1 LFIFLKWLQGTET
14 MKIANLTI
22 AAALGLPVY
31 SARGGGHLL
40 LCTCPSGHPAPACAN
55 RPRRFFTQKKLAA
68 LTVGLFL
75 AGVPGLARAEASFT
89 FTTIDVPG
97 STGTDANGNSTHA
110 IAGDFTDTGGITH
123 GFVLS
128 RSRFTTIDVPGAAVS
143 SVNGI
148 NAIGQLAGTYQ
159 DTVRFHAFFSGN
171 GSSFTTLDPPGSI
184 RSQGGFINARGE
196 AVGTYRSSDNKRHG
210 FTWRNGVYTNLLI
223 NVPGDDPVLGTVA
236 LGINDRGQ
244 VVGDY
249 VDAAQGNR
257 RGFLLSHGVYTT
269 LDVPGALLTVAEGI
283 DDEGVIVGLFIDAAA
298 GNEHGFILRR
308 GVYATIDVPKAG
320 GTGVYSINAKGE
332 IVGSYCDGSGCSTN
346 VNPSNHGFLGTPD
359 DEAKGVASNRAGTPS
374 HVIRS
379 RPEIPGRAGG

>member
-1 LFIFLKWLQGTET
+1 LFIFIKWLQGTET

-31 SARGGGHLL
+31 SARGGIFSSAHA
-40 LCTCPSGHPAPACAN
+40 HPAPACAN

-75 AGVPGLARAEASFT
+75 AGVPGLARAGDSFT

-128 RSRFTTIDVPGAAVS
+128 RSRFTTIDVPGAALS

-148 NAIGQLAGTYQ
+148 NAIGQLEGTYQ
-159 DTVRFHAFFSGN
+159 DTVRFHGFFSGN

-184 RSQGGFINARGE
+184 RSQGGFINAQGQ

-223 NVPGDDPVLGTVA
+223 NVPGDHPVLGTVA
-236 LGINDRGQ
+236 FGINDRGQ

-249 VDAAQGNR
+249 VDAALGNR
-257 RGFLLSHGVYTT
+257 HGFLLSYGVYTT
-269 LDVPGALLTVAEGI
+269 LDVPGALLTLAEGI
-283 DDEGVIVGLFIDAAA
+283 DDEGVIVGLFIDAA

-308 GVYATIDVPKAG
+308 GVYATIDVPGAAG
-320 GTGVYSINAKGE
+320 TAIFSINAVGE
-332 IVGSYCDGSGCSTN
+332 IVGSYGDTSGVT
-346 VNPSNHGFLGTPD
+346 HGFVGTPA
-359 DEAKGVASNRAGTPS
+359 DEAKGVASSRAGTPS
-374 HVIRS
+374 HVTRS
-379 RPEIPGRAGG
+379 LPEIPGGRAAGG

>member
-1 LFIFLKWLQGTET
+1 MRLKPTVIWGMSAQMPAKDGNHEDRKFDHCGSVRSADLF
-14 MKIANLTI
+14 
-22 AAALGLPVY
+22 
-31 SARGGGHLL
+31 RGGRIIFSSAHA
-40 LCTCPSGHPAPACAN
+40 HPALACAN
-55 RPRRFFTQKKLAA
+55 RPGGYLHKKMLAA
-68 LTVGLFL
+68 LTLGLFL
-75 AGVPGLARAEASFT
+75 AGVPGLARAAASFT

-110 IAGDFTDTGGITH
+110 IAGDFTDAGGITH

-128 RSRFTTIDVPGAAVS
+128 SSKFTTIDVPGAASS

-148 NAIGQLAGTYQ
+148 NAIGQLDGTYQ

-184 RSQGGFINARGE
+184 RSLGGFINAQGQ
-196 AVGTYRSSDNKRHG
+196 AVGTYRSSEQKRHG
-210 FTWRNGVYTNLLI
+210 FIWRNGVFTALLI
-223 NVPGDDPVLGTVA
+223 NVPGDHAVLGTVA
-236 LGINDRGQ
+236 IGINDPGQ

-257 RGFLLSHGVYTT
+257 HGFLLSRGIYTT

-283 DDEGVIVGLFIDAAA
+283 NNAGKIVGFYIDAV
-298 GNEHGFILRR
+298 GNEHGFILRG
-308 GVYATIDVPKAG
+308 GVYATIDVPNAAF
-320 GTGVYSINAKGE
+320 TAVFSINAEDE
-332 IVGSYCDGSGCSTN
+332 IVGSYGDSSGVT
-346 VNPSNHGFLGTPD
+346 HGFLGMPD
-359 DEAKGVASNRAGTPS
+359 GEAKGVTSSRIGTPS